1 MRTLAVPLL
10 VFALAGLL
18 GLGPA
23 RPAQAEGCLT
33 GMALPQGYRP
43 FTPQSPW
50 NTPIATDARVA
61 PDSEAMIRALARQAP
76 HFSAALVKWTPPLFV
91 IDAASCPQV
100 ELPTRSD
107 MLHPSVDPDGDG
119 KALVPMPAGVWP
131 DPTEDGH
138 LLLVDPNARKAW
150 EFSAIRLKDGKPVS
164 ASRIFV
170 WDLDGPGF
178 RPPFSGD
185 GWWTVGA
192 NASGLPFVGG
202 LITPTEFK
210 AGAIDHALLCALPTT
225 RKSEVPGDPL
235 ELCPPAARTDGQAYG
250 ADSIPMGSRLQLD
263 PGLDPAKLGIAKDLW
278 PVVRAMQ
285 RYGLIVIDSGQ
296 SFKTYFQNLG
306 PDRSLWN
313 ANHIVDELGKIP
325 VSAFRVL
332 DCTLARKGQ

>member
-1 MRTLAVPLL
+1 MRSLAATLL
-10 VFALAGLL
+10 VVALTGLA

-23 RPAQAEGCLT
+23 RFAQASDCLL

-43 FTPQSPW
+43 FTKDSPW
-50 NTPIATDARVA
+50 NVPIADDAKTA
-61 PDSEAMIRALARQAP
+61 PDSDAMIRALARRAP
-76 HFSAALVKWTPPLFV
+76 HFSAALAKWTPPLFV
-91 IDAASCPQV
+91 INAAACPQV

-119 KALVPMPAGVWP
+119 KATVPMPEGVWP

-138 LLLVDPNARKAW
+138 LLLVDPTAQKSW
-150 EFSAIRLKDGKPVS
+150 EFSAIRLVAGKPVS

-170 WDLDGPGF
+170 WDLGGQGF
-178 RPPFSGD
+178 REPFSGD

-192 NASGLPFVGG
+192 SASGLPFVGG
-202 LITPTEFK
+202 LITPDEFT
-210 AGAIDHALLCALPTT
+210 AGVINHALLCALPTT

-235 ELCPPAARTDGQAYG
+235 ELCRPAARTDGRSYG
-250 ADSIPMGSRLQLD
+250 AESIPMGARLQLD
-263 PGLDPAKLGIAKDLW
+263 PTLDPAALGIARDLW

-285 RYGLIVIDSGQ
+285 RYGLIVTDSGQ

-313 ANHIVDELGKIP
+313 ANHIVEELGKIP
-325 VSAFRVL
+325 VTAFRVL
-332 DCTLARKGQ
+332 DCTLVRKGQ